1 MCMYSCRAGR
11 LGSQAALVFYGAPPL
26 ITTNCRWAPAHFLN
40 TSDESVY
47 LYSSSCSY
55 KSCKILK
62 NTAKTTAIVW
72 GWRGACSELN
82 RSIHYVFTASGN
94 LVTIHLGWCM
104 ASCEASA
111 FLHIKNVKTEDINLQ
126 SAVLQWVKWDN
137 WQSLKVLTKFCGI
150 FPIFLIITPLPCW
163 KHLLFSDRPC
173 LYIWDYSDVRQPK
186 H

>member
-1 MCMYSCRAGR
+1 MHILRYLYSVTFYLCIWSPLHGDILHSYYMCMYSCRAGR

-55 KSCKILK
+55 KSCKIFK

-126 SAVLQWVKWDN
+126 
-137 WQSLKVLTKFCGI
+137 FCSGFNGI
-150 FPIFLIITPLPCW
+150 IGS
-163 KHLLFSDRPC
+163 H
-173 LYIWDYSDVRQPK
+173 
-186 H
+186 